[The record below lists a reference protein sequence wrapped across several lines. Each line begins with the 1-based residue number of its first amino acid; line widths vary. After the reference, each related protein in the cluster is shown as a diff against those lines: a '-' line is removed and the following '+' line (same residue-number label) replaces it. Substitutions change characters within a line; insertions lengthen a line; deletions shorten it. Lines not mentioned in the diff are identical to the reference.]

1 MNIKSERCFNN
12 TFRLTVVSPK
22 SPYYGNRYVIRGE
35 EWCRQTAI
43 EAKNLIVIETG
54 IDRNKIR
61 FI

>member
-22 SPYYGNRYVIRGE
+22 SPYYGKRYVIRGE
-35 EWCRQTAI
+35 EWCRQTSI
-43 EAKNLIVIETG
+43 EAKNLIAVETG
-54 IDRNKIR
+54 VERKNIR

>member
-12 TFRLTVVSPK
+12 TYRLTVVSPK

>member
-22 SPYYGNRYVIRGE
+22 SQYHGKRYVIRGE

-43 EAKNLIVIETG
+43 EAKSLIVIETG
-54 IDRNKIR
+54 VERKNIR

>member
-22 SPYYGNRYVIRGE
+22 SQYHGNRYVIRGE

-43 EAKNLIVIETG
+43 EAKSLIAIETG
-54 IDRNKIR
+54 VERKNIR